1 MRRIAYF
8 AAVVSL
14 TLLLNSVFALQSS
27 PRGSEV
33 VLRVEHVRV
42 PYEVKY
48 VFDSEMQSG
57 ELLKFAHGVEG
68 HIVRAYQQIVRD
80 GVVIDEKLI
89 RETVTDPVPAIF
101 KMGRPSNRGVSR
113 GTYTRA
119 KVVEMESTAY
129 TPDAGR
135 RHPTFITYTG
145 TKAEYGAIAVDPRVI
160 PLGTLMYVEGYGF
173 GIAEDTGSAIKGN
186 IIDVCIEGRREA
198 LLWGRRQ
205 VKVHI
210 FEDVI
215 ELPSSETP
223 SDGTESS

>member
-1 MRRIAYF
+1 MRRLAYF
-8 AAVVSL
+8 AAVVSA
-14 TLLLNSVFALQSS
+14 TLLLNSVLAIQSTPS
-27 PRGSEV
+27 ENEV
-33 VLRVEHVRV
+33 VLRVEYVRL

-48 VFDSEMQSG
+48 AFDSQLPSG
-57 ELLKFAHGVEG
+57 ELLKVEHGVEG
-68 HIVRAYQQIVRD
+68 RIVREFQQVVRD
-80 GVVIDEKLI
+80 GTVIAEKLI
-89 RETVTDPVPAIF
+89 RETVTDPAPAIF
-101 KMGRPSNRGVSR
+101 KMGRPSNRGVSG

-160 PLGTLMYVEGYGF
+160 PFGTLMYVEGYGF

-186 IIDVCIEGRREA
+186 IIDVCIEGRKEA
-198 LLWGRRQ
+198 LRWGRRQ

-215 ELPSSETP
+215 ELPSSET
-223 SDGTESS
+223 SSAGTE